1 MTSLLAVPQRETLE
15 LMTQFGEKWFSREH
29 KHDPSVE
36 VHLEIR
42 KISDHKP
49 GGNRPVCLGS
59 VGSGRTLR
67 RDCPRSQP
75 PSLGF

>member
-15 LMTQFGEKWFSREH
+15 LMTQFGEKWFSRDH

-42 KISDHKP
+42 KKVII
-49 GGNRPVCLGS
+49 NQ
-59 VGSGRTLR
+59 VGTDLCVWGALVLVGR
-67 RDCPRSQP
+67 
-75 PSLGF
+75 